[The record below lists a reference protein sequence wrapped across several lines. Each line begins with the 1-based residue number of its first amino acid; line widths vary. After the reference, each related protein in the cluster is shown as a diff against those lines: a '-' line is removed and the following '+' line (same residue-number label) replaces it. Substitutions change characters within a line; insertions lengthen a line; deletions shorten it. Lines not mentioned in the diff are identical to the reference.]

1 MPQKFYVNPLTG
13 NSSNPGS
20 QQAPFKTITQALKVA
35 TPDTI
40 IQLTDG
46 NYSVASGEVFPLT
59 ISSGVKL
66 IGNEANKGS
75 NILIEG
81 SGNYLSRTFAGQ
93 NVTFVMLDN
102 AELRGVTVTN
112 PASRGSGVWSESTT
126 PTIANCTFK
135 NCKREGVFATGD
147 ANPVIQGNVFT
158 ENAANGIAI
167 AKNSKGQIQDN
178 TCIKTGFGIA
188 ISDTASPTLLNNK
201 FTENRSGIVVS
212 GSARPV
218 LRNNVSENNTD
229 DGLTVIATALPDL
242 GSASSSGGNTFRNNG
257 KFDLQN
263 ASSNKLIS
271 VGNQI
276 DPSKVSGNIEFA
288 NTPVPT
294 PTPVPNPTPTP
305 TPVPTPVPTPTPTPV
320 PTPVP
325 TPTPTPNPVPTPTPT
340 PTPVPVPIPI
350 PTPTPD
356 PEPEPEP
363 EPLPTPTPNPV
374 PTPTPTPTPAPIDLS
389 DISNHWAAAFIR
401 ELVRQGIVN
410 GFPDRTFRPD
420 ATMTRAQYAALIVKA
435 FAPSSK
441 RTATQFKDVA
451 ANFWAAKV
459 IQQAYQGQFLSGFP
473 DNTFRPNQNIQR
485 VQVLVSLVNGLGLG
499 TSGNVANAIKIFDDQ
514 AKIPDYAKD
523 EVAKAINKRII
534 VNHPNLKQLN
544 PTRDATR
551 AEVAV
556 MVYQALVDAGR
567 VAAINSQ
574 YIVNG

>member
-13 NSSNPGS
+13 NSNNPGS

-35 TPDTI
+35 TTDTT

-46 NYSVASGEVFPLT
+46 NYSVATGEVFPLT
-59 ISSGVKL
+59 IPSGVKV

-75 NILIEG
+75 SILIEG

-93 NVTFVMLDN
+93 NVTFVMQDG
-102 AELRGVTVTN
+102 AELRGVSVTN
-112 PASRGSGVWSESTT
+112 PATRGSGVWAESTT

-135 NCKREGVFATGD
+135 NCKREGVFTTGD

-178 TCIKTGFGIA
+178 TCFKTGFGIA

-201 FTENRSGIVVS
+201 ISENRSGIVVS
-212 GSARPV
+212 GSAHPI

-242 GSASSSGGNTFRNNG
+242 GSASTPGGNIFRNNA

-263 ASSNKLIS
+263 ASANKLIS

-276 DPSKVSGNIEFA
+276 DPNKVSGNIEFA
-288 NTPVPT
+288 STPVPT

-305 TPVPTPVPTPTPTPV
+305 TPVPVP
-320 PTPVP
+320 
-325 TPTPTPNPVPTPTPT
+325 NPTPT

-350 PTPTPD
+350 PTPTP
-356 PEPEPEP
+356 EPEPV
-363 EPLPTPTPNPV
+363 PTPTPIPV
-374 PTPTPTPTPAPIDLS
+374 PTPTPTPSPIDLT
-389 DISNHWAAAFIR
+389 DIGNHWAAAFIR
-401 ELVRQGIVN
+401 ELVKQGIVN
-410 GFPDRTFRPD
+410 GFPDRTFKPD

-435 FAPSSK
+435 FNPPSK
-441 RTATQFKDVA
+441 RAATQFKDVP
-451 ANFWAAKV
+451 ANFWASKV

-473 DNTFRPNQNIQR
+473 DNTFHPNQNILR

-499 TSGNVANAIKIFDDQ
+499 ASDNVANTIKIFDDQ

-523 EVAKAINKRII
+523 EVAKAIDKGII

-567 VAAINSQ
+567 VAAINSP